1 MSLRFLG
8 RSREREMTKKR
19 VLPKLSF
26 NLLMLIIPAIL
37 IAITAMSVTTFNYS
51 RNLILH
57 SVDER
62 MTLQLSS
69 TSSNEIAIAIENI
82 AGGATSQAIDTQHA
96 TESVEYISGIVEDN
110 FMILT
115 ELVDST
121 DVMEATKDEG
131 FQVLKE
137 LIDLIE
143 LTTFIN
149 GQVNEAI
156 EHTYEAV
163 RAGEAGKGFAVVAQQ
178 IKKLAEQSKGFNE
191 VIKQVIKE
199 LKDTSTNSVEVMTET
214 KNMLTQQGEIVE
226 NTRSKFENIA
236 TAIEKNKQVVGKLQ
250 ESSNEIKVKNEDL
263 VGVVQN
269 LSAIAEENSA
279 AD

>member
-8 RSREREMTKKR
+8 RSGEREMTKKR

-37 IAITAMSVTTFNYS
+37 IAMTAMSVTTFNYS

-156 EHTYEAV
+156 EHTYEAA

-269 LSAIAEENSA
+269 LSAIAEENA
-279 AD
+279 TAD